1 MDKKFGFE
9 CLECVMIP
17 FGSFVTA
24 ALFTQNKWAKTLLM
38 QNTEWRGLEFVHIE
52 EEHCSIKTM

>member
-1 MDKKFGFE
+1 MDKKFDFK

-24 ALFTQNKWAKTLLM
+24 ALLTRNKWVKTLLI
-38 QNTEWRGLEFVHIE
+38 QNTESRGLEFVHME
-52 EEHCSIKTM
+52 EEHCSIKTI